1 MRSGPGSKVPDSRT
15 RRAASD
21 EDQERPSLPPSLE
34 PGMSTMPPSSSAPC
48 GSPAC
53 GGTSMEEPS
62 REELPAPSS
71 RASPSQ
77 SLPAVTEAPP
87 TYWFARPRRADS
99 MTMSYDPQATESKQ
113 SELDLPL
120 STPQSQFNDSSIASE
135 EEKQWE
141 VAQDQ
146 QDSDSSADSSPL
158 REPQAPLVPIL
169 RTPSGEVVY
178 GITDDPVAAQ
188 AYHWAYRKYE
198 EKLARQEQLP
208 TLRSS
213 SCASSCTTECYSP
226 KQKKI
231 FLNASKSVVSLS
243 AYHDGTEINQCTG
256 IVVEWDDV
264 KKSAI
269 ILTSAWIICTK
280 KPFDDWSYK
289 DYAPEAKVIVRI
301 PDDTTSDC
309 RLLYFSKHF
318 DIAFF
323 ETMGE
328 LTLPIVPLKPDLEYG
343 QNLCVLARDNKTDLI
358 CTTVRVKYV
367 DPYEYQ
373 HNHYLFIDGS
383 IPKCGTG
390 GALADFS
397 GNIVGMLFCTL
408 PIVAF
413 IPSSLILTCMRLWRN
428 FGQLVRPQLG
438 LKLRTVD
445 FLEMAHIE
453 LLSRKYNI
461 ASGLIVREVFSQCAA
476 EKHGIRVGDVILSCQ
491 GENISNLEDILL
503 GVGERHLEKGND
515 SGSKVDVEVGVFHVL
530 KCSRRLVTL
539 TVELSDG
546 IEVFH

>member
-289 DYAPEAKVIVRI
+289 DYAPEAK
-301 PDDTTSDC
+301 
-309 RLLYFSKHF
+309 
-318 DIAFF
+318 
-323 ETMGE
+323 
-328 LTLPIVPLKPDLEYG
+328 
-343 QNLCVLARDNKTDLI
+343 
-358 CTTVRVKYV
+358 
-367 DPYEYQ
+367 
-373 HNHYLFIDGS
+373 
-383 IPKCGTG
+383 CGTG

>member
-53 GGTSMEEPS
+53 GGASMEEPS

-120 STPQSQFNDSSIASE
+120 SIPQSQFNDSSIASE

-198 EKLARQEQLP
+198 EKLGTITDTKVIILCF
-208 TLRSS
+208 LL
-213 SCASSCTTECYSP
+213 YYGFP

-289 DYAPEAKVIVRI
+289 DYAPEAK
-301 PDDTTSDC
+301 
-309 RLLYFSKHF
+309 
-318 DIAFF
+318 
-323 ETMGE
+323 
-328 LTLPIVPLKPDLEYG
+328 
-343 QNLCVLARDNKTDLI
+343 
-358 CTTVRVKYV
+358 
-367 DPYEYQ
+367 
-373 HNHYLFIDGS
+373 
-383 IPKCGTG
+383 CGTG

-413 IPSSLILTCMRLWRN
+413 IPSSLILTSC
-428 FGQLVRPQLG
+428 

-461 ASGLIVREVFSQCAA
+461 ASGLIVRECAA

-491 GENISNLEDILL
+491 GENISNVTQLEDILL

-515 SGSKVDVEVGVFHVL
+515 SGSKVDVEKVQ
-530 KCSRRLVTL
+530 RRPLRKM
-539 TVELSDG
+539 
-546 IEVFH
+546 

>member
-198 EKLARQEQLP
+198 EKLGTITDTKVIILCF
-208 TLRSS
+208 LL
-213 SCASSCTTECYSP
+213 YYGIP

-413 IPSSLILTCMRLWRN
+413 IPSSLILT
-428 FGQLVRPQLG
+428 QLVRPQLG

-461 ASGLIVREVFSQCAA
+461 ASGLIVRE
-476 EKHGIRVGDVILSCQ
+476 
-491 GENISNLEDILL
+491 LEDILL

>member
-34 PGMSTMPPSSSAPC
+34 P
-48 GSPAC
+48 
-53 GGTSMEEPS
+53 
-62 REELPAPSS
+62 
-71 RASPSQ
+71 
-77 SLPAVTEAPP
+77 
-87 TYWFARPRRADS
+87 
-99 MTMSYDPQATESKQ
+99 
-113 SELDLPL
+113 ELDLPL
-120 STPQSQFNDSSIASE
+120 SIPQSQFNDSSIASE

-198 EKLARQEQLP
+198 EKLGTITDTKVIILCF
-208 TLRSS
+208 LL
-213 SCASSCTTECYSP
+213 YYGFP

-413 IPSSLILTCMRLWRN
+413 IPSSLILTSC
-428 FGQLVRPQLG
+428 

-461 ASGLIVREVFSQCAA
+461 ASGLIVRECAA

-491 GENISNLEDILL
+491 GENISNVTQLEDILL

-515 SGSKVDVEVGVFHVL
+515 SGSKVDVEVGVFHVR

-539 TVELSDG
+539 TVELSD
-546 IEVFH
+546 VHLSY